1 MNGMRKLFDT
11 ETTVKKVIDN
21 SSKYALET
29 ILASI
34 RNSQRIQKHAKE
46 LNHNIA
52 DPDLIWVYIQT
63 PTSFCFAVAVFC
75 HQTHSLTFEL
85 RGISFSR
92 AFAHRTPIVLNHY
105 RTLNLVSRILGEDH

>member
-1 MNGMRKLFDT
+1 MSGMRKLFNT

-63 PTSFCFAVAVFC
+63 PASFCFVVAVFC
-75 HQTHSLTFEL
+75 HQTHSLTF
-85 RGISFSR
+85 
-92 AFAHRTPIVLNHY
+92 
-105 RTLNLVSRILGEDH
+105 

>member
-21 SSKYALET
+21 TSKYALET

-34 RNSQRIQKHAKE
+34 RNWQRLQKHAKE

-63 PTSFCFAVAVFC
+63 PASFCFAVAVFC
-75 HQTHSLTFEL
+75 HQTHRLTFEL
-85 RGISFSR
+85 RGISFSC
-92 AFAHRTPIVLNHY
+92 AFAHRAPRLES
-105 RTLNLVSRILGEDH
+105 L